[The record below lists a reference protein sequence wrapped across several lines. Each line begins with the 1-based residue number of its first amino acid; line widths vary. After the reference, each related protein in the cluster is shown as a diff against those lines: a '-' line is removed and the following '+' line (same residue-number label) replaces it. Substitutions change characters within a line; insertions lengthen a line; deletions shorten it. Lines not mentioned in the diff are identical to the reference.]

1 MTKETKKKFW
11 YFLDHLAGDKIV
23 WIILLMLMLLSILF
37 IFSSSSRL
45 TSVSTSR
52 LDIMLDHLKVVGLS
66 LIFVIVIYNIKDI
79 EFFRKCS
86 RS

>member
-37 IFSSSSRL
+37 IFSLAFRVM
-45 TSVSTSR
+45 VSFI
-52 LDIMLDHLKVVGLS
+52 LLS
-66 LIFVIVIYNIKDI
+66 FNKRFIFSAIPLASPLGNK
-79 EFFRKCS
+79 KP
-86 RS
+86 